1 MEPAKGFLE
10 VRFDNCCAL
19 DHSMPLYHVLLTQ
32 LGHMLV
38 WFSQSQRKITLAD
51 FEVVVIMEIARLCA
65 LVATIAIA
73 ADVIEH
79 PCDNPVISSR
89 GSSSVVP
96 LSCWIPGV

>member
-1 MEPAKGFLE
+1 MESANGFLE

-32 LGHMLV
+32 LSHMLV
-38 WFSQSQRKITLAD
+38 WSSQSQREITLAD
-51 FEVVVIMEIARLCA
+51 FEVVVVMEIARLCA

-79 PCDNPVISSR
+79 PRNNPVISSR
-89 GSSSVVP
+89 GPSSVVP
-96 LSCWIPGV
+96 FSRWIPGV